1 MSLMMFAAALAAAP
15 APPAAPAQPP
25 KIIVRR
31 YRGPDGK
38 VTSQMPADVRAGLAN
53 CATNKLVDTTI
64 TQTVDGKVRKSR
76 ILLCAKPGAS
86 AAQTAAGLEQ
96 AIAAIRANP
105 KLPPAQKAE
114 ILRQLQARLVEY
126 RAKK

>member
-1 MSLMMFAAALAAAP
+1 MLVLMLAAAIATAP
-15 APPAAPAQPP
+15 APPPAPGDQRRV
-25 KIIVRR
+25 IVRQ

-38 VTSQMPADVRAGLAN
+38 VVTQIPPEIRARMAN
-53 CATNKLVDTTI
+53 CAQHKLVDTTV
-64 TQTVDGKVRKSR
+64 TQTVAGKVRKSR

-86 AAQTAAGLEQ
+86 PAQTVVGLEQ
-96 AIAAIRANP
+96 AIAAVRGNTQIQP
-105 KLPPAQKAE
+105 SQKAE

>member
-1 MSLMMFAAALAAAP
+1 MLLMFAAALTATP
-15 APPAAPAQPP
+15 APPPVSATPNRV
-25 KIIVRR
+25 IVRQ

-38 VTSQMPADVRAGLAN
+38 VVTQIPPEVRARMAN
-53 CATNKLVDTTI
+53 CAQHKLVDTVF
-64 TQTVDGKVRKSR
+64 TQTVAGKVRKSR

-96 AIAAIRANP
+96 AIAAVRGNTQIQP
-105 KLPPAQKAE
+105 SQKAE
-114 ILRQLQARLVEY
+114 ILAQLQAKLTEY